1 MADCSVRTEVWPRA
15 HAPHS
20 AYPTPMIAAVNI
32 AEVASLV
39 GDPSRANMLAAM
51 FDGRA
56 LTAGELAGT
65 AGVSAATASGHL
77 AKLVQGRLVTV
88 AVQGRHRYFRLAST
102 EVAQMLEQIAVV
114 AGDAPQPPRATP
126 RVPAHLREAR
136 TCYDHL
142 AGRLGVA
149 IADGLT
155 ARGAII
161 LTADAGE
168 VTEAGR
174 ALLEHLGM
182 RLAAP
187 TGSRRLLC
195 RACLDWSERRPHL
208 AGVVGT
214 AILERSLELGWVRQG
229 AERRAL
235 TITPVGRRRFAEDL
249 GAVL

>member
-1 MADCSVRTEVWPRA
+1 
-15 HAPHS
+15 
-20 AYPTPMIAAVNI
+20 MIAAVNI

-56 LTAGELAGT
+56 LTAGELAKI

-88 AVQGRHRYFRLAST
+88 AVQGRHRYFKLASG
-102 EVAQMLEQIAVV
+102 EVAQMLEKIAVV
-114 AGDAPQPPRATP
+114 AGDAPTTPRATP
-126 RVPAHLREAR
+126 RVPHHLREAR
-136 TCYDHL
+136 TCYDHM

-155 ARGAII
+155 ARGAIV
-161 LTADAGE
+161 LGADAGE
-168 VTEAGR
+168 VTEEGR
-174 ALLEHLGM
+174 ALFDQLGVD
-182 RLAAP
+182 LAAP
-187 TGSRRLLC
+187 AGSRRLLC

-214 AILERSLELGWVRQG
+214 AILERSLALGWVRRG
-229 AERRAL
+229 AERRSL
-235 TITPVGRRRFAEDL
+235 TITPTGRRRFAEDM
-249 GAVL
+249 GAAI

>member
-1 MADCSVRTEVWPRA
+1 
-15 HAPHS
+15 
-20 AYPTPMIAAVNI
+20 MIAAVNI
-32 AEVASLV
+32 AEVAALV

-56 LTAGELAGT
+56 LTAGELAET

-77 AKLVQGRLVTV
+77 AKLMQGRLVTV
-88 AVQGRHRYFRLAST
+88 AVQGRHRYFRLASS
-102 EVAQMLEQIAVV
+102 EVARMLEQIAVV
-114 AGDAPQPPRATP
+114 AGDAPPLPRATP
-126 RVPAHLREAR
+126 RVPTQLREAR
-136 TCYDHL
+136 TCYDHV

-149 IADGLT
+149 IADGLA

-161 LTADAGE
+161 LSAEAG
-168 VTEAGR
+168 VLTEAGR
-174 ALLEHLGM
+174 ALLEGLGM

-187 TGSRRLLC
+187 AGSRRVLC

-214 AILERSLELGWVRQG
+214 AILDRSLELGWVRRG

-235 TITPVGRRRFAEDL
+235 TITPAGRRHFIKDL
-249 GAVL
+249 GAAL

>member
-1 MADCSVRTEVWPRA
+1 
-15 HAPHS
+15 
-20 AYPTPMIAAVNI
+20 MIAAVNI

-56 LTAGELAGT
+56 LTAGELAAI

-77 AKLVQGRLVTV
+77 AKLVQGRLVSV
-88 AVQGRHRYFRLAST
+88 AVQGRHRYFRLASS

-114 AGDAPQPPRATP
+114 AAETPARPRATP
-126 RVPAHLREAR
+126 RVPANLREAR
-136 TCYDHL
+136 TCYDHV

-168 VTEAGR
+168 VTEAGH
-174 ALLEHLGM
+174 ALLEGLGV
-182 RLAAP
+182 RLAAHS
-187 TGSRRLLC
+187 GSRRLLC
-195 RACLDWSERRPHL
+195 RPCLDWSERRPHL
-208 AGVVGT
+208 AGVVGA
-214 AILERSLELGWVRQG
+214 AILDRTLELGWVRRSS
-229 AERRAL
+229 ERRAL
-235 TITPVGRRRFAEDL
+235 VITHTGRRLFAEAL
-249 GAVL
+249 GAEL

>member
-1 MADCSVRTEVWPRA
+1 
-15 HAPHS
+15 
-20 AYPTPMIAAVNI
+20 MIAAVNI
-32 AEVASLV
+32 AEVAALV

-56 LTAGELAGT
+56 LTAGELAET

-77 AKLVQGRLVTV
+77 AKLMQGRLVTV
-88 AVQGRHRYFRLAST
+88 AVQGRHRYFRLASS
-102 EVAQMLEQIAVV
+102 EVARMLEQIAVV
-114 AGDAPQPPRATP
+114 AGDAPTLPRATP
-126 RVPAHLREAR
+126 RVPTQLREAR
-136 TCYDHL
+136 TCYDHV

-149 IADGLT
+149 IADGLA

-161 LTADAGE
+161 LSAEAG
-168 VTEAGR
+168 VLTEAGR
-174 ALLEHLGM
+174 ALLEGLGM

-187 TGSRRLLC
+187 AGSRRVLC

-214 AILERSLELGWVRQG
+214 AILDRSLELGWVRRG

-235 TITPVGRRRFAEDL
+235 TITPAGRRHFMEDL
-249 GAVL
+249 GAAL